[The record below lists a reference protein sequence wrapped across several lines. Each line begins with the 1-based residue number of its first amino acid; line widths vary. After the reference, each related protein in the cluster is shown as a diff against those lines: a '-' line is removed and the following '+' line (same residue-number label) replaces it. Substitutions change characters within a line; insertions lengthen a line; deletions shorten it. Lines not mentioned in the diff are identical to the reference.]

1 MQIRPSRCALIFLSD
16 LFFPALFPFLLFFFL
31 SFFMQLHNRALC
43 TTSSCSRSVWNTV
56 PVISSERETEG
67 GSSTS
72 RPHQVTE
79 GAQLTG
85 ASRPGIQVHCTTDW
99 PGEDRERRPDLAF
112 CTPGRQSL
120 DSVSRPW
127 LSSVLA
133 LKPLS

>member
-1 MQIRPSRCALIFLSD
+1 MNYVSFVDHWKLSSVID
-16 LFFPALFPFLLFFFL
+16 VGSYAAGCSNRLAVVYFP
-31 SFFMQLHNRALC
+31 
-43 TTSSCSRSVWNTV
+43 
-56 PVISSERETEG
+56 SSERETEG

-120 DSVSRPW
+120 DSVSWPW

-133 LKPLS
+133 LKPLR